1 MEEETKD
8 PDQITSI
15 IDPLLLDGGSIDV
28 ADTVISAVAFR
39 EVIDMPGV
47 AQVEGLDSKQIEEVL
62 HRGECPRSWS
72 KAIRIEDGRVDL
84 DLHLMVSYGTS
95 IPELAEQIKERL
107 SAKVEEFTGFKV
119 GALKVLVD
127 GVIDEG

>member
-1 MEEETKD
+1 MEEPTND
-8 PDQITSI
+8 PDQVTSI
-15 IDPLLLDGGSIDV
+15 IDPLLLAGGTIDV
-28 ADTVISAVAFR
+28 ADTVLTAVAFR

-47 AQVEGLDSKQIEEVL
+47 AQVEGLGSKEIEDVL
-62 HRGECPRSWS
+62 HRGDCPRSWS
-72 KAIRIEDGRVDL
+72 KAIRIEEGRVDL

-107 SAKVEEFTGFKV
+107 SAKVEEYTGFKI